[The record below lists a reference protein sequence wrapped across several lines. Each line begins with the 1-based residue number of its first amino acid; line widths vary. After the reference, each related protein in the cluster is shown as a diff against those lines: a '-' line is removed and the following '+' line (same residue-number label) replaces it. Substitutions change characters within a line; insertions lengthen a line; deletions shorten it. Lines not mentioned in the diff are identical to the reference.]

1 MQVATYKVPGGKL
14 LRIKAR
20 VEDGRALGVQISG
33 DFFLAPHDK
42 LFALEEALESF
53 SITDKK
59 AIVEVVEYVMKR
71 ENLQVAGF
79 SAKDLAH
86 TMSLL
91 GGSNV

>member
-20 VEDGRALGVQISG
+20 VEDERAFGVQISG

-42 LFALEEALESF
+42 IVVLEEALEGF
-53 SITDKK
+53 SISDKE
-59 AIVEVVEYVMKR
+59 AIVEVVDYVMQR
-71 ENLQVAGF
+71 DNIVVAGF

-91 GGSNV
+91 GGSDV